1 MIQESVEEVIFRARE
16 REKNERNAR
25 LQALIEET
33 RYESISSLFGRL
45 EGLNVRERRQEESAR
60 KLVLS

>member
-16 REKNERNAR
+16 RERNERNAR

-45 EGLNVRERRQEESAR
+45 EGLNVQERRQEESAR